1 MANEKNDEVA
11 ALAAAMPR
19 ALIESGRAVPSAED
33 WISRKRAATSDGCVE
48 LPRYPLDSGLRDG
61 LFEVRR
67 ARRVVRGLEAAA
79 EALDREAAGLSRAA
93 ATRSAGR
100 RISRLL
106 VLSNDGAPRFY
117 RQAMRIVEKHVD
129 RAAAIVIDA
138 DEADFGDAVFGGGRR
153 LRAILLD
160 HKDAVV
166 YLLDRLV
173 PSAEAPPDLSS

>member
-1 MANEKNDEVA
+1 VANEKNDEVA

-19 ALIESGRAVPSAED
+19 ALIESGRSGPIAED
-33 WISRKRAATSDGCVE
+33 WISRTRAATSDGCVE
-48 LPRYPLDSGLRDG
+48 LPRYPLDPGLRDG

-117 RQAMRIVEKHVD
+117 RQAMRIVEQHVE
-129 RAAAIVIDA
+129 RAAAIVVDA

-153 LRAILLD
+153 VRAILLD

-173 PSAEAPPDLSS
+173 PPAEAPPDVSC